1 MWFLFLVIYTTTFLM
16 INPKKNEN
24 EKYVKKYKNFSIR
37 LPRFKKKGQK
47 KNIPSLEALERQAL
61 SRLKT
66 YITPLPLLLQLQK
79 KEQLIIFCVIKDK
92 KNPLWKSFPLV

>member
-1 MWFLFLVIYTTTFLM
+1 V
-16 INPKKNEN
+16 K
-24 EKYVKKYKNFSIR
+24 KKYKNFSIR
-37 LPRFKKKGQK
+37 RPRFKKKGQK

-92 KNPLWKSFPLV
+92 KILYENHSPWFSLTSL